1 MSVRSLLKIVLA
13 AALLFFPLS
22 QLIEENVAFSQT
34 DDVPRITVQDLKAK
48 LDKGEDVIIIDSRE
62 GKDYGRSKIKI
73 KGAIR
78 IALPN
83 MEDRYKELPANKE
96 IVIYCT

>member
-1 MSVRSLLKIVLA
+1 MTVRSILKLVLVA
-13 AALLFFPLS
+13 SLFFFPFS
-22 QLIEENVAFSQT
+22 QLMERTAFSQT
-34 DDVPRITVQDLKAK
+34 DNVPRITAQDLKAK
-48 LDKGEDVIIIDSRE
+48 LDKGEDVVIIDSRE
-62 GKDYGRSKIKI
+62 GKDYGRSKLKI

-83 MEDRYKELPANKE
+83 MEDKYKELPANKE